1 MKSILSISTARPR
14 KPVHGTIRWP
24 RRFHPL
30 APSII
35 SLEERVV
42 MATSASYFMPSPEIS
57 GTYLPVGTVD
67 RARIS
72 FINTDNTGWV
82 VDYSSFTPSDITI
95 TRNGGSAIDL
105 SNGTPGQYKIGIVGS
120 QTNQNTYYVVG
131 LPRVALSTG
140 DYALTVSGTV
150 DFLDENGSVVSAAQ
164 SVTGSLAWQQ
174 RSGTVA
180 AWGGLTSGVI
190 SVPVGLTN
198 VVDVAAGGSF
208 SLALKADGT
217 VTAWGSGAGAT
228 ALPSLSNVV
237 AIAAGDNHALAL
249 KQDGSIVSWG
259 TNNNSVVS
267 NSPITG
273 NYYSIGA
280 GVNVSFAIGTYTG
293 LTPSNIYGTDGTL
306 TTWGQYTSFGE
317 DLFVEDTPVQGLIQ
331 ASAGNNFIVG
341 VLADS
346 TFYGSP
352 GIDGVPTTGKP
363 ADETLQSGSFNQAIA
378 GVNPTSTTSKFV
390 FLLNTDNSVTG
401 WGDNCTSGQLTGVT
415 SPTNYAALLGTASVG
430 AVSSSRLE
438 AGSLDTVSLNSASN
452 SIQAWGYNGNPTD
465 NRVSGGSAYI
475 AVPSG
480 ASTSVGSVSAGTIQ
494 TLAQVMDLTAPTISS
509 FVAVTTSPTSV
520 MPLTYRLT
528 FSKPITNTLV
538 AADFL
543 AVNGSGTTQNQT
555 YFNVTAV
562 TAVST
567 TIFDVT
573 VGTLGNIPSNF
584 SDNIYLQMV
593 SDANTLQIRD
603 VAGNQLSTALPST
616 TSTFVQF
623 LTQAAPTAL
632 ASTSGTAF
640 NSLQYVAPS
649 TITFTITFSYYVSD
663 SASGGAADPSKYT
676 LTILTGSLTG
686 NQIQTIVPIA
696 DGTAPAGYHKQF
708 TISVSTGTPGT
719 NAAANFNLKLNS
731 ASGIPVYQDP
741 SNPITQTITSNTIR
755 VDNLTPTIT
764 SVFPSTSSGVAVT
777 GSSLTVFGTN
787 ANTVYF
793 TAQFADVVNFSG
805 AAGLISNYFS
815 FTTGSFR
822 GTTNSVSAFVT
833 LITAQ
838 ATSNTPVSPPAP
850 TYSDKWVVSVST
862 SGTGTLGMTVNPS
875 YTQSST
881 TYSIVNPVS
890 TVVPGA
896 VASTLT
902 WSVSRYVFQSSI
914 VNGPLGLNPSN
925 PDGLSTIQRSRVA
938 NVQIQ
943 FDNPVAYD
951 LGSSSYRALINTD
964 FILYKYDT
972 NTSSWITAPGITL
985 AIAAT
990 EQSVIVGK
998 SAFYKTYSVTFKD
1011 SSANT
1016 LWSLDDGNYQLSL
1029 KPVSNAAP
1037 PVIDDLGDTFTYG
1050 GTDWQAQT
1058 AFYRFFGDSMG
1069 SGTVGNLDALYFY
1082 DAYGQTSAFTDWS
1095 FLSFDGTDPIGNID
1109 SLFFQDNYSLTI
1121 TIPNP
1126 RPLP

>member
-14 KPVHGTIRWP
+14 KPVHGTIRRP
-24 RRFHPL
+24 RRFHTL

-42 MATSASYFMPSPEIS
+42 MATSASYLMPSPEIS

-72 FINTDNTGWV
+72 FINTDDPGWF
-82 VDYSSFTPSDITI
+82 VDYTSFTPSDITI

-120 QTNQNTYYVVG
+120 QTNQNTYYIIG
-131 LPRVALSTG
+131 LPRVALATG
-140 DYALTVSGTV
+140 DYSLTVSGTV
-150 DFLDENGSVVSAAQ
+150 DFLDLDENGDTFIVSAGQ

-180 AWGGLTSGVI
+180 AWGGNTSGQT

-217 VTAWGSGAGAT
+217 VSAWGSGAGAT

-273 NYYSIGA
+273 NYFSIGA
-280 GVNVSFAIGTYTG
+280 GVNNSFALGTYTG
-293 LTPSNIYGTDGTL
+293 STTSINSGTDGTL

-331 ASAGNNFIVG
+331 ASLANDFMVG

-346 TFYGSP
+346 SFFSFGN
-352 GIDGVPTTGKP
+352 VP
-363 ADETLQSGSFNQAIA
+363 ADQPDLSETTINQAIA
-378 GVNPTSTTSKFV
+378 GVNPTSTTSKFIFV
-390 FLLNTDNSVTG
+390 LKTDKTVKG
-401 WGDNCTSGQLTGVT
+401 WGDFCTSGQLDGTTGG
-415 SPTNYAALLGTASVG
+415 NAALLGTASVG

-475 AVPSG
+475 STVIPSP
-480 ASTSVGSVSAGTIQ
+480 SVGSVSAGTIQ

-573 VGTLGNIPSNF
+573 VGTLGNIPTNF

-593 SDANTLQIRD
+593 SNANTQQIRD

-686 NQIQTIVPIA
+686 NQIQSIVPIA
-696 DGTAPAGYHKQF
+696 DGTAPANYYKQF

-719 NAAANFNLKLNS
+719 NAAANFNLMLNA
-731 ASGIPVYQDP
+731 ASNIPVYQDP

-902 WSVSRYVFQSSI
+902 WSVSRYVFSTVT
-914 VNGPLGLNPSN
+914 VNGPTGLNPTNTTGTLNTS
-925 PDGLSTIQRSRVA
+925 QRSRVA
-938 NVQIQ
+938 QVQYQ
-943 FDNPVAYD
+943 FDNAVAYQTAPSTYRD
-951 LGSSSYRALINTD
+951 ITGSD
-964 FILYKYDT
+964 FKLYKYDYT
-972 NTSSWITAPGITL
+972 LPVPAWVDAGLTMSILASDPGTTA
-985 AIAAT
+985 
-990 EQSVIVGK
+990 S
-998 SAFYKTYSVTFKD
+998 FYKTYMLTFFSGATQK
-1011 SSANT
+1011 
-1016 LWSLDDGNYQLSL
+1016 WSLDDGYYKLSVD
-1029 KPVSNAAP
+1029 PAISSNI
-1037 PVIDDLGDTFTYG
+1037 VDELGDTYSYG
-1050 GTDWQAQT
+1050 GSSWNQQTVFFRYFGDTTGDGSVNNTDSLYYRTAFNAAQT
-1058 AFYRFFGDSMG
+1058 STNWDK
-1069 SGTVGNLDALYFY
+1069 
-1082 DAYGQTSAFTDWS
+1082 WS
-1095 FLSFDGTDPIGNID
+1095 FFSYAGSATNTLSNID
-1109 SLFFQDNYSLTI
+1109 SLRFRQRFNTALTLP
-1121 TIPNP
+1121 IPTA
-1126 RPLP
+1126 

>member
-1 MKSILSISTARPR
+1 
-14 KPVHGTIRWP
+14 
-24 RRFHPL
+24 
-30 APSII
+30 
-35 SLEERVV
+35 

-72 FINTDNTGWV
+72 FINTDNTAWF

-131 LPRVALSTG
+131 LPRVALATG
-140 DYALTVSGTV
+140 DYTLTVSGTV
-150 DFLDENGSVVSAAQ
+150 DFLETNPDFDSSIVPSISNPENIIVSAGQ
-164 SVTGSLAWQQ
+164 SVTGSLAWKQ

-180 AWGGLTSGVI
+180 AWGGNTSGQT

-217 VTAWGSGAGAT
+217 VSAWGSGAGAT

-363 ADETLQSGSFNQAIA
+363 ADETLQLGPFIQAIA
-378 GVNPTSTTSKFV
+378 GVNPSSTNSKFV
-390 FLLNTDNSVTG
+390 FVLNSDNTVTG
-401 WGDNCTSGQLTGVT
+401 WGDFCTSGQLDGTTGG
-415 SPTNYAALLGTASVG
+415 NAALLGTASV
-430 AVSSSRLE
+430 ALVSSSRLE
-438 AGSLDTVSLNSASN
+438 AGSLDTVSLSSASN
-452 SIQAWGYNGNPTD
+452 SIQAWGYNGNPAD

-475 AVPSG
+475 STVIPSP
-480 ASTSVGSVSAGTIQ
+480 SVGSVSAGTIQ

-593 SDANTLQIRD
+593 SNANTQQIRD

-632 ASTSGTAF
+632 DSTSGTAF

-686 NQIQTIVPIA
+686 NQIQSIVPIA
-696 DGTAPAGYHKQF
+696 DGTAPANYYKQF

-719 NAAANFNLKLNS
+719 NAAANFNLKLNAGS
-731 ASGIPVYQDP
+731 NIPVYQDP

-764 SVFPSTSSGVAVT
+764 SVFPSDVSGTAIT
-777 GSSLTVFGTN
+777 GSGLNKKGTT

-793 TAQFADVVNFSG
+793 TATFADVVNFAGASG
-805 AAGLISNYFS
+805 LVSNYFA
-815 FTTGSFR
+815 FTSDSAIVPA
-822 GTTNSVSAFVT
+822 NVSAFVNT
-833 LITAQ
+833 VTAQ
-838 ATSNTPVSPPAP
+838 ATVNTPGSPPIA
-850 TYSDKWVVSVST
+850 YSDKWVIAVST
-862 SGTGTLGMTVNPS
+862 SGSGTLGLTVKPS
-875 YTQSST
+875 YTQNST
-881 TYSIVNPVS
+881 TYSIVNPV
-890 TVVPGA
+890 TVSPSVQLS
-896 VASTLT
+896 STLYYT
-902 WSVSRYVFQSSI
+902 IRTTTSTNT
-914 VNGPLGLNPSN
+914 VNGPIGLTPTNTTVWDYGAIN
-925 PDGLSTIQRSRVA
+925 TVQRSQVKF
-938 NVQIQ
+938 VQVV
-943 FDNPVAYD
+943 FANPVAYTTGGVRS
-951 LGSSSYRALINTD
+951 LTASD
-964 FILYKYDT
+964 FKLYKYNYT
-972 NTSSWITAPGITL
+972 NSTW
-985 AIAAT
+985 
-990 EQSVIVGK
+990 E
-998 SAFYKTYSVTFKD
+998 
-1011 SSANT
+1011 SSAIPLSFVNST
-1016 LWSLDDGNYQLSL
+1016 PSGQSSDVTKTQYYSTFDIGFTNPDPDVTNWSIADGFYQLTVDPAKYSGI
-1029 KPVSNAAP
+1029 V
-1037 PVIDDLGDTFTYG
+1037 DDIGDAFSYGDTIA
-1050 GTDWQAQT
+1050 QAQT
-1058 AFYRFFGDSMG
+1058 MFYRLFGNSIGYDPANGYAEVTQDDVAFFRS
-1069 SGTVGNLDALYFY
+1069 
-1082 DAYGQTSAFTDWS
+1082 AYNKTQPGQPNQVADFAKWS
-1095 FLSFDGTDPIGNID
+1095 FYCYYDPSGSNGVPNQITSDDQAQMRANIGKRLIVPSPRSFP
-1109 SLFFQDNYSLTI
+1109 
-1121 TIPNP
+1121 
-1126 RPLP
+1126 

>member
-14 KPVHGTIRWP
+14 KPVHGTIRRP

-72 FINTDNTGWV
+72 FINTDDTGWV

-164 SVTGSLAWQQ
+164 SVTGSLAWKQ

-180 AWGGLTSGVI
+180 AWGGTTSGVT

-217 VTAWGSGAGAT
+217 VSAWGSGAGAT
-228 ALPSLSNVV
+228 ALPSLTNVV

-352 GIDGVPTTGKP
+352 GIDGLPTTGKP
-363 ADETLQSGSFNQAIA
+363 ADETLQSGSFIQAIA

-390 FLLNTDNSVTG
+390 FLLNTDNTVTG

-430 AVSSSRLE
+430 AVRSSRLE
-438 AGSLDTVSLNSASN
+438 AGSLDTVSLSSASN
-452 SIQAWGYNGNPTD
+452 SIQAWGYNGNPAD

-475 AVPSG
+475 STVIPSP
-480 ASTSVGSVSAGTIQ
+480 SVGSVSAGTIQ

-593 SDANTLQIRD
+593 SNANTQQIRD

-632 ASTSGTAF
+632 DSTSGTAF

-686 NQIQTIVPIA
+686 NQIQSIVPIA
-696 DGTAPAGYHKQF
+696 DGTAPANYYKQF

-719 NAAANFNLKLNS
+719 NAASNFNLKLNAGS
-731 ASGIPVYQDP
+731 NIPVYQDP

-777 GSSLTVFGTN
+777 GTSLVVFGSN

-850 TYSDKWVVSVST
+850 AYSDKWVVSVST

-951 LGSSSYRALINTD
+951 LGSSNYRALINTD

-972 NTSSWITAPGITL
+972 NTSSWITAPGVTL

-990 EQSVIVGK
+990 EQSVIGGK

-1016 LWSLDDGNYQLSL
+1016 LWSLEDGNYQLSL
-1029 KPVSNAAP
+1029 KPVSSAAP
-1037 PVIDDLGDTFTYG
+1037 PVIDDLGDTFSYG

-1069 SGTVGNLDALYFY
+1069 TGTVGNLDALYFY

>member
-14 KPVHGTIRWP
+14 KPVHGTIRRP
-24 RRFHPL
+24 RRFHTL

-42 MATSASYFMPSPEIS
+42 MATSATYFMPSPEIS

-72 FINTDNTGWV
+72 FINTDNTDWF
-82 VDYSSFTPSDITI
+82 VDYTSFTASDITI

-120 QTNQNTYYVVG
+120 QADQNTYYVVG
-131 LPRVALSTG
+131 LPRVALATG
-140 DYALTVSGTV
+140 DYTLSVSGTV
-150 DFLDENGSVVSAAQ
+150 DFLDENGAVISAGQ
-164 SVTGSLAWQQ
+164 SVTGSLAWKQ

-180 AWGGLTSGVI
+180 AWGGTTSNVT

-273 NYYSIGA
+273 NYFSIGA

-293 LTPSNIYGTDGTL
+293 ATPSNIYGTDGTL

-317 DLFVEDTPVQGLIQ
+317 NLFFEDTPVQGLIQ

-390 FLLNTDNSVTG
+390 FLLNTDNTVTG
-401 WGDNCTSGQLTGVT
+401 WGDFCNSGQLDGTTGG
-415 SPTNYAALLGTASVG
+415 NAALLGTASVA

-438 AGSLDTVSLNSASN
+438 AGSLDTVSLSSASN
-452 SIQAWGYNGNPTD
+452 SIQAWGYNGNPAD

-475 AVPSG
+475 STVIPSP
-480 ASTSVGSVSAGTIQ
+480 SVGSVSAGTIQ

-509 FVAVTTSPTSV
+509 FVAVTASPTSV

-528 FSKPITNTLV
+528 FSKPITSTLTT
-538 AADFL
+538 ADFL
-543 AVNGSGTTQNQT
+543 AVNSVGTVPSNFAGF
-555 YFNVTAV
+555 FNVTGV

-567 TIFDVT
+567 TVFDVS
-573 VGTLGNIPSNF
+573 VGTLNSNPVDF
-584 SDNIYLQMV
+584 SANIYLQLV
-593 SDANTLQIRD
+593 SNASTLQIRD

-632 ASTSGTAF
+632 VSTSGTAF

-663 SASGGAADPSKYT
+663 ADAVNAANYT
-676 LTILTGSLTG
+676 LSVLTGTLTG
-686 NQIQTIVPIA
+686 NQIQSIVAIA
-696 DGTAPAGYHKQF
+696 DGTAPANYHKQF
-708 TISVSTGTPGT
+708 TINVSTGNPGT
-719 NAAANFNLKLNS
+719 NAAANFTLALS
-731 ASGIPVYQDP
+731 PTAPGIAVYNGTP
-741 SNPITQTITSNTIR
+741 TPTTYITQGITSNTIR
-755 VDNLTPTIT
+755 VDNITPAIT
-764 SVFPSTSSGVAVT
+764 AIVPSTNVGGSVTNAVATGTSGV
-777 GSSLTVFGTN
+777 
-787 ANTVYF
+787 TVYYKATF
-793 TAQFADVVNFSG
+793 TDVVNFAG
-805 AAGLISNYFS
+805 AAGSVNNYFAFVTS
-815 FTTGSFR
+815 SYATVNT
-822 GTTNSVSAFVT
+822 VSAFVSSVT
-833 LITAQ
+833 NVGSAAYSTDWIIA
-838 ATSNTPVSPPAP
+838 VSA
-850 TYSDKWVVSVST
+850 
-862 SGTGTLGMTVNPS
+862 SGTGNLSLTVNPS
-875 YTQSST
+875 YTLSGT
-881 TYSIVNPVS
+881 TNYIQNPVPTNLSAGATS
-890 TVVPGA
+890 TSWLVLNQIYSSVV
-896 VASTLT
+896 
-902 WSVSRYVFQSSI
+902 
-914 VNGPLGLNPSN
+914 VNGPAGLNPSN
-925 PDGLSTIQRSRVA
+925 TTTVPAAINSAQPTYNAAQRSQVQQLQYNFSNVPVA
-938 NVQIQ
+938 NNGAALTDADFVLKKWVG
-943 FDNPVAYD
+943 DNSTGAFQTVT
-951 LGSSSYRALINTD
+951 GVTTHISS
-964 FILYKYDT
+964 
-972 NTSSWITAPGITL
+972 TSGAGTVNYYSTYMLTFRTTAAPT
-985 AIAAT
+985 A
-990 EQSVIVGK
+990 
-998 SAFYKTYSVTFKD
+998 D
-1011 SSANT
+1011 
-1016 LWSLDDGNYQLSL
+1016 LWSLDNGYYQVVLALPANIKDVNNVVYTAGS
-1029 KPVSNAAP
+1029 A
-1037 PVIDDLGDTFTYG
+1037 T
-1050 GTDWQAQT
+1050 WQAQSEY
-1058 AFYRFFGDSMG
+1058 YRLFGDGNGNGAIDNDDANKLYPAFNDG
-1069 SGTVGNLDALYFY
+1069 SSSWA
-1082 DAYGQTSAFTDWS
+1082 SWS
-1095 FLSFDGTDPIGNID
+1095 FYALVNNYVVYSDG
-1109 SLFFQDNYSLTI
+1109 SLTI
-1121 TIPNP
+1121 NDLNAFYTAFNNGSSVDG
-1126 RPLP
+1126 RVVS

>member
-14 KPVHGTIRWP
+14 KPVHGTIRRP
-24 RRFHPL
+24 RRFHTL

-42 MATSASYFMPSPEIS
+42 MATSATYFMPSPEIS

-72 FINTDNTGWV
+72 FINSDNTDWF
-82 VDYSSFTPSDITI
+82 VDYTSFTASDITI

-120 QTNQNTYYVVG
+120 QADQNTYYVVG
-131 LPRVALSTG
+131 LPRVALATG
-140 DYALTVSGTV
+140 DYTLSVSGTV
-150 DFLDENGSVVSAAQ
+150 DFLDENGAVISAGQ
-164 SVTGSLAWQQ
+164 SVTGSLAWKQ

-180 AWGGLTSGVI
+180 AWGGTTSNVT

-273 NYYSIGA
+273 NYFSIGA

-352 GIDGVPTTGKP
+352 GIEGVPTTGKP
-363 ADETLQSGSFNQAIA
+363 SDETLRSGSFNQAIA

-390 FLLNTDNSVTG
+390 FLLNTDNTVTG
-401 WGDNCTSGQLTGVT
+401 WGDFCTSGQLDGTTGGK
-415 SPTNYAALLGTASVG
+415 AALLGTASVA

-465 NRVSGGSAYI
+465 SRVSGGSAYI
-475 AVPSG
+475 APSTT
-480 ASTSVGSVSAGTIQ
+480 STSVGSVSAGTIQ

-573 VGTLGNIPSNF
+573 VGTLGNIPTNF
-584 SDNIYLQMV
+584 SDYIYLQMV
-593 SDANTLQIRD
+593 SDANTQQIRD
-603 VAGNQLSTALPST
+603 VAGNQLSTSLPST
-616 TSTFVQF
+616 SSTYVQF

-632 ASTSGTAF
+632 VSTSGTAF

-696 DGTAPAGYHKQF
+696 DATAPVGYHKQF

-719 NAAANFNLKLNS
+719 NAAANFNLMLNA
-731 ASGIPVYQDP
+731 ASNIPVYQDP

-833 LITAQ
+833 LISAQ

-902 WSVSRYVFQSSI
+902 WSVSRYVFSTVT
-914 VNGPLGLNPSN
+914 VNGPTGLNPTNTTGTLNTS
-925 PDGLSTIQRSRVA
+925 QRSRVA
-938 NVQIQ
+938 QVQYQ
-943 FDNPVAYD
+943 FDNAVAYQTAPSTYRD
-951 LGSSSYRALINTD
+951 ITGSD
-964 FILYKYDT
+964 FKLYKYDYT
-972 NTSSWITAPGITL
+972 LPVPAWVDAGLTMSILASDAGTTA
-985 AIAAT
+985 
-990 EQSVIVGK
+990 S
-998 SAFYKTYSVTFKD
+998 FYKTYMLTFFSGATQK
-1011 SSANT
+1011 
-1016 LWSLDDGNYQLSL
+1016 WSLDDGYYKLSVD
-1029 KPVSNAAP
+1029 PAISSNI
-1037 PVIDDLGDTFTYG
+1037 VDELGDTYSYG
-1050 GTDWQAQT
+1050 GSSWNQQTVFFRYFGDTTGDGSVNNTDSLYYRTAFNAAQT
-1058 AFYRFFGDSMG
+1058 STNWDK
-1069 SGTVGNLDALYFY
+1069 
-1082 DAYGQTSAFTDWS
+1082 WS
-1095 FLSFDGTDPIGNID
+1095 FFSYAGSATNTLSNID
-1109 SLFFQDNYSLTI
+1109 SLRFRQRFNTALTLP
-1121 TIPNP
+1121 IPTA
-1126 RPLP
+1126 